1 MKDQIIEQLNKVL
14 NSEFSN
20 RIYKDHIKEK
30 LNSKIIKLNVEDFS
44 FEILLNFENEKM
56 SILENSNHVDVE
68 ISGTLTSFIFYTS
81 SGASDLFSSKI
92 TISGDVESANILNTF
107 LKESDLLRVIIV
119 ELIGQRPSSALFS
132 IIDPLKNKL
141 KKSSKDNNESLS
153 NFLKYDVDLVPT
165 KQEIDD
171 YIDQVDD
178 IKSRTEKLV
187 KKLK

>member
-20 RIYKDHIKEK
+20 RIYKDFVKEK

-107 LKESDLLRVIIV
+107 
-119 ELIGQRPSSALFS
+119 
-132 IIDPLKNKL
+132 
-141 KKSSKDNNESLS
+141 
-153 NFLKYDVDLVPT
+153 
-165 KQEIDD
+165 
-171 YIDQVDD
+171 
-178 IKSRTEKLV
+178 
-187 KKLK
+187 